1 MRIALLSTGLAFVF
15 LAVPAEADDPK
26 IDPQKDYAEFSK
38 MIHKMVVKELPK
50 EFEDKSGWGQI
61 VPLSEKLLRFPNL
74 PAALKSGLGDKEG
87 YPDGL
92 WKKFKVRFDDPAKD
106 IKIVVKEFTKIDPKT
121 FKLVV
126 DSEVTFTGEGEVQN
140 WQKGVPL
147 GRITAQAGAMV
158 ALGMHFDVGVTFDTR
173 KFPPDINIDPKITT
187 LTIDL
192 KEFNLRRVA
201 NPTTN
206 IAIEGETAKGI
217 GDDLKDSLKAL
228 IKTQEPDI
236 KKRANEAIA
245 QSLKEGKG
253 NISAASLLKMAAAA
267 TLPPKEKGK

>member
-1 MRIALLSTGLAFVF
+1 MRPPLIITCLSFVF
-15 LAVPAEADDPK
+15 LAVPAAADDPLTESK
-26 IDPQKDYAEFSK
+26 TEIQKDYADFSR

-61 VPLSEKLLRFPNL
+61 VPLTEPLRFPNL
-74 PAALKSGLGDKEG
+74 PRAKVRIGEKEG

-92 WKKFKVRFDDPAKD
+92 WKKFKVRIEDPARD
-106 IKIVVKEFTKIDPKT
+106 LKINVREFSKVDSKNFRLI
-121 FKLVV
+121 L
-126 DSEVTFTGEGEVQN
+126 DSEVTVAGEGEVQN

-147 GRITAQAGAMV
+147 GRITAQAGALV
-158 ALGMHFDVGVTFDTR
+158 ALGMNFDVGVTFDTK
-173 KFPPDINIDPKITT
+173 KFPPDINVEPK
-187 LTIDL
+187 LSELKIDL

-206 IAIEGETAKGI
+206 IAIEGEAAKGI
-217 GDDLKDSLKAL
+217 GDDLKDTLKSL

-236 KKRANEAIA
+236 KKRANDAIV

-253 NISAASLLKMAAAA
+253 NISAASLLKMA
-267 TLPPKEKGK
+267 PPAKVEKK